1 MGKADLL
8 TAIVELMNEA
18 QEEQEAFVTMEWEYL
33 PASVQ
38 GFDLVKPIWLDVGG
52 VCSRADVSVTGKG
65 DVFNLTTEAW
75 TAGFSSQVLT
85 VMSHLHDGGI
95 HQQLRI
101 GGKTPCDSVAR

>member
-1 MGKADLL
+1 
-8 TAIVELMNEA
+8 MNEA